1 MHGIDSIKEC
11 FDQRPILTPFVY
23 GKLCFIFILFVKK
36 SGVFFLPFYAASGCG
51 RPLGMASGNIYD
63 YQLSSSSD
71 DAEGDVVDSM
81 ALSQRGRLFY
91 PNPGWCS
98 KQGDTEPWFL
108 VGILGF

>member
-1 MHGIDSIKEC
+1 
-11 FDQRPILTPFVY
+11 
-23 GKLCFIFILFVKK
+23 
-36 SGVFFLPFYAASGCG
+36 
-51 RPLGMASGNIYD
+51 MASGNIYD

-108 VGILGF
+108 VGIFVFFFKKEKLKFRFDIL